1 MLKSVKIIKK
11 DIENFSIKVK
21 PSGEVIINAPKDASD
36 EHIEF
41 VLKKREKWIINKQE
55 FFAKFKSRE
64 KELVSGEEMKYLGR
78 SYRLKVNE
86 SKEEFVRLNR
96 GTLELFVRDKNNFK
110 KKQKLLDEWYKDKAL
125 ICFFNIINEFNK
137 MVKRD
142 IKNVRIRKMKTRWG
156 SCNAA
161 KSYINLN
168 LELIKKPKKC
178 VEYVIFHELAHL
190 VHPDHSKKFYEYLSV
205 YMSDWQ
211 ERKRMLENS
220 LN

>member
-1 MLKSVKIIKK
+1 MLKGVKIIKK
-11 DIENFSIKVK
+11 DIKNFSIKVK
-21 PSGEVIINAPKDASD
+21 PSGEVIINAPEDASD
-36 EHIEF
+36 EHIWF
-41 VLKKREKWIINKQE
+41 VLKKREKWIVSKQE
-55 FFAKFKSRE
+55 FFAKFKSCE

-110 KKQKLLDEWYKDKAL
+110 KKQKLLDEWYKDRAL

-137 MVKRD
+137 IVKRD
-142 IKNVRIRKMKTRWG
+142 IKSVRIRKMKTRWG

-190 VHPDHSKKFYEYLSV
+190 VHPDHSKNFYEYLSV

-211 ERKRMLENS
+211 ERKRVLENS